1 MIIINIYGIQH
12 ILVIDYQKKWRPNL
26 RPENK
31 KKCIMIQGTSSNAG
45 KSVTVAALCRIFAKR
60 GYKVA
65 PFKSQNMSLNSYT
78 TNENAEIAMA
88 QVLQAEAA
96 GVEPSFNMNP
106 ILLKPKE
113 NFISQVIV
121 HGKPAGDMNFYHYQN
136 NFRQEALDAIESSI
150 KVLKKDY
157 DIIVIEGAGS
167 PAEINMLDKDL
178 ANMQI
183 ARMADADVILVAD
196 IDRGG
201 VFASIAGTFS
211 LLPEED
217 RNRIKGIIINKFRGN
232 MDILI
237 PGIRQIEEI
246 VGVPVLGVL
255 PYDDSLKLP
264 EEDSASLTEHKYRKG
279 GKIVVGVLRLPR
291 ISNFTDIDPLEYE
304 PDISI
309 KLIELDDEIGDID
322 ALIIPGT
329 RNSVSDLVALKKS
342 GHAQEI
348 VQLSQK
354 IPIFGICGGYQ
365 ILGKTIIDEKFKESK
380 YGSVEALGL
389 LDIETRFGEVE
400 KVITQSK
407 GCLIGNG
414 MFKDLKGDIVEGY
427 ELHEGVSHIK
437 SSSPL
442 MNMVKGFGNDS
453 NSCFDGAVDG
463 LTAGTY
469 LHGIF
474 HNFNFRRSFTD
485 YIRNKKGIKELG
497 YSKDDFEDLKKFSIE
512 RLADIFI
519 EHIDMTIIDEK
530 LI

>member
-1 MIIINIYGIQH
+1 MQPI
-12 ILVIDYQKKWRPNL
+12 
-26 RPENK
+26 NK
-31 KKCIMIQGTSSNAG
+31 KTCIMIQGTSSNAG

-78 TNENAEIAMA
+78 TNEDAEIAMA

-113 NFISQVIV
+113 DFISQVIV

-136 NFRQEALDAIESSI
+136 NFRQEALEAIESSI
-150 KVLKKDY
+150 NALKQDY

-211 LLPEED
+211 LLPEKD
-217 RNRIKGIIINKFRGN
+217 VKRIKGIIINKFRGN
-232 MDILI
+232 LEILM

-255 PYDDSLKLP
+255 PFDESLKLP
-264 EEDSASLTEHKYRKG
+264 EEDSASLSDHKYSKD
-279 GKIVVGVLRLPR
+279 GKIVIGVMRLPR

-309 KLIELDDEIGDID
+309 KLIEMGDEIGDVD
-322 ALIIPGT
+322 AIIIPGT

-342 GHAQEI
+342 GHAEEI
-348 VQLSQK
+348 VRLAQK
-354 IPIFGICGGYQ
+354 IPVFGICGGYQ
-365 ILGKTIIDEKFKESK
+365 ILGTKIIDEKFQESK
-380 YGSVEALGL
+380 YGSVDALGL

-407 GCLIGNG
+407 GNLTGNG
-414 MFKDLKGDIVEGY
+414 MFNGINGEFIEGY
-427 ELHEGVSHIK
+427 ELHEGISQLK
-437 SSSPL
+437 DSSPL
-442 MNMVKGFGNDS
+442 LEIVKGFGNDS
-453 NSCFDGAVDG
+453 SSGFDGAVNG
-463 LTAGTY
+463 LTTGTY

-474 HNFNFRRSFTD
+474 HNFHFRRTFTD

-497 YSKDDFEDLKKFSIE
+497 FSKDDFEDMKRFSIE
-512 RLADIFI
+512 RLAEIFL
-519 EHIDMTIIDEK
+519 ENIDMTIIDER
-530 LI
+530 LIK

>member
-1 MIIINIYGIQH
+1 MH
-12 ILVIDYQKKWRPNL
+12 PK
-26 RPENK
+26 NK
-31 KKCIMIQGTSSNAG
+31 KTCIMVQGTSSNAG
-45 KSVTVAALCRIFAKR
+45 KSVVVTALCRTYAKR

-88 QVLQAEAA
+88 QVIQAEAA
-96 GVEPSFNMNP
+96 GVEPSYNMNP

-113 NFISQVIV
+113 DFVSQVIV

-136 NFRQEALDAIESSI
+136 NFRKEALEAIESSLEA
-150 KVLKKDY
+150 LKKDY
-157 DIIVIEGAGS
+157 EIIVIEGAGS

-217 RNRIKGIIINKFRGN
+217 RKRIKGIIINKFRGN
-232 MDILI
+232 LDILM
-237 PGIRQIEEI
+237 PGIRQIEDI

-264 EEDSASLTEHKYRKG
+264 EEDSASLSEHKYSSNGRI
-279 GKIVVGVLRLPR
+279 KIGVMRLPR

-304 PDISI
+304 PDVSI
-309 KLIELDDEIGDID
+309 KLIEMCDEIGTVD

-329 RNSVSDLVALKKS
+329 RNSVSDLVALKESGLADEIKS
-342 GHAQEI
+342 
-348 VQLSQK
+348 LSSK

-365 ILGKTIIDEKFKESK
+365 ILGNDIIDDNFKESK
-380 YGSVEALGL
+380 YGSVKGLAL
-389 LDIETRFGEVE
+389 LDVQTRFGEVE
-400 KVITQSK
+400 KIVTQSQGK
-407 GCLIGNG
+407 VLDEG
-414 MFKDLKGDIVEGY
+414 MFECMNGNIIEGY
-427 ELHEGVSHIK
+427 ELHEGLSYLRNSK
-437 SSSPL
+437 PL
-442 MNMVKGFGNDS
+442 LEVTEGCGNNYES
-453 NSCFDGAVDG
+453 GFDGAVNG

-469 LHGIF
+469 FHGIF
-474 HNFNFRRSFTD
+474 HNFHFRRFFTD
-485 YIRNKKGIKELG
+485 YLRISKGYEKLG
-497 YSKDDFEDLKKFSIE
+497 FDRDDFVEMKNFSIE
-512 RLADIFI
+512 RLAEIFG
-519 EHIDMTIIDEK
+519 ENIDMEIFDKKIR
-530 LI
+530 